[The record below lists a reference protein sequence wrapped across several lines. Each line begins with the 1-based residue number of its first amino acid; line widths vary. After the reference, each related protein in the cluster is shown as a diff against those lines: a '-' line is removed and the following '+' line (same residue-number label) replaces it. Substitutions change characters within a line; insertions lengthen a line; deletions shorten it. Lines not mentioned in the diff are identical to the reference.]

1 MGIIWNIPNGE
12 QVLER
17 LEELYQY
24 LENFPESQLAPAIL
38 QQRYLIATFALSH
51 WIKEVRQCVYII
63 LQETN
68 TALFTPVS
76 V

>member
-24 LENFPESQLAPAIL
+24 LENFPESQLAPAI
-38 QQRYLIATFALSH
+38 REEIAILEALN
-51 WIKEVRQCVYII
+51 I
-63 LQETN
+63 
-68 TALFTPVS
+68 
-76 V
+76 